1 MKEPTTSAPTLNAPT
16 LTAPVS
22 ELIRRRY
29 SCRTYRPE
37 PIAGAQQRRLT
48 ELMAAHAAG
57 PLGAP
62 ARFALVAAAPGDDSA
77 LRRLGTYGFIKGA
90 TGFIVGAVRRAP
102 HDLEDYGYLLEQ
114 VILSATDLG
123 LGTCWLGG
131 TFTRS
136 SFVRRFGGLARD
148 EMMPAVASIGL
159 SGDDGS
165 ERIREREEGS
175 RRLPS
180 SELFFARRFGEP
192 LDLGTVG
199 AYAVALEAVRMAPS
213 ATNKQPWRLVRD
225 GAGDGDEGGAWH
237 FYLRRSK
244 GYGRGSALF
253 TVLRLADLQRVDMGI
268 AMCHFELVA
277 REHGLAGGWVV
288 RDPGLPLPGKD
299 TEYTVTWVAD
309 ARTAQVWLPGR
320 SHAG

>member
-1 MKEPTTSAPTLNAPT
+1 MPTELPGATPQMGAPAG
-16 LTAPVS
+16 

-37 PIAGAQQRRLT
+37 SIAAAQRQRLT
-48 ELMAAHAAG
+48 EVMASKTAG
-57 PLGAP
+57 PLGSQ
-62 ARFALVAAAPGDDSA
+62 ARFALIAAAPGDDSA
-77 LRRLGTYGFIKGA
+77 LRGLGTYGFIKGA
-90 TGFIVGAVRRAP
+90 TGFIVGAVRRTP
-102 HDLEDYGYLLEQ
+102 NDLEDYGHLLEQ

-136 SFVRRFGGLARD
+136 SFARRFGGLERD
-148 EMMPAVASIGL
+148 ETMPAVVSVGSI
-159 SGDDGS
+159 GDDGT

-180 SELFFARRFGEP
+180 SELFFERRFGEP
-192 LDLGTVG
+192 LDPGAVG
-199 AYAVALEAVRMAPS
+199 AHAEALEAVRMAPS

-225 GAGDGDEGGAWH
+225 GAVWH

-244 GYGRGSALF
+244 GYGKGSALF
-253 TVLRLADLQRVDMGI
+253 TVLRIADLQRVDMGI

-277 REHGLAGGWVV
+277 REHGLTGSWVV
-288 RDPGLPLPGKD
+288 GDPAIPLPGKD
-299 TEYTVTWVAD
+299 TEYVVTWVA
-309 ARTAQVWLPGR
+309 T
-320 SHAG
+320 S